1 MHNHV
6 VNLLSLS
13 NFLGK
18 KSSVYPYE
26 WLDLSLDVVFPSRT
40 LCVDAVIYIAP
51 SILLAVLHLNKYK
64 LLTVCCTSCWAMLSH
79 QLVFCWKNAGV
90 AAAGW
95 WWWGGCISLR
105 ELTSVHSWEVA
116 GIERA
121 ADSFT
126 RAHSGYETSPGQNS
140 MLQYLLCEWANAAG
154 DCSLFPPPCL
164 DWRELPHLSSA
175 SSGIW
180 TDCQQQSRFWYYFP
194 TREFYFP
201 NIQLR
206 SLLQWQSLFL
216 VVASMINSEAC

>member
-1 MHNHV
+1 
-6 VNLLSLS
+6 
-13 NFLGK
+13 
-18 KSSVYPYE
+18 
-26 WLDLSLDVVFPSRT
+26 
-40 LCVDAVIYIAP
+40 
-51 SILLAVLHLNKYK
+51 
-64 LLTVCCTSCWAMLSH
+64 MLSH

-180 TDCQQQSRFWYYFP
+180 TDCQQQSRFWFNRGRGRNWP
-194 TREFYFP
+194 HNTCLGICKFRAIIAF
-201 NIQLR
+201 
-206 SLLQWQSLFL
+206 SHAG
-216 VVASMINSEAC
+216 VVMVAWKKGSP